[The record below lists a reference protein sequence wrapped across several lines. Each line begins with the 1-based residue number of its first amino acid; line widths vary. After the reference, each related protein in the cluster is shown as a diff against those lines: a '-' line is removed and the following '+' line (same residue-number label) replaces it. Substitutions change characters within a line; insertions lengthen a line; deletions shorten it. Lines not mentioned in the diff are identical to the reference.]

1 MTTRKPAT
9 DKKKKQSK
17 KKSPVKKQP
26 SVTAGGRF
34 ISGMIL
40 IGIVLLV
47 GLLLW
52 VRQPAQDYDERPA
65 PRTIEDVIPAPV
77 APENSPAEL
86 QVALEL
92 ILWDLGIDL
101 RSPRISDRQG
111 IKTFILE
118 APFPD
123 QEQLRALSVAV
134 KHLAGTFRVVSDK
147 VKQRVELYDGDALRY
162 SLEFSSSTPTA
173 KVRPRIALIVDDL
186 GRDVRIVRRLLA
198 LETDLSFSILP
209 GGTYA
214 RRAAELVHAQNRE
227 VLIHLPMEPLGYP
240 EKNPGADA
248 LMVGMSAEELRS
260 RLGRFI
266 DQVPYAVGGNNHM
279 GSRFTE
285 NQGGMQT
292 VVDYLRE
299 KNMFFVDSL
308 TSHKSV
314 AMETAHSAQVPTAVR
329 DVFLDNVPE
338 VDAIVHELHKLV
350 EVAKRRG
357 RAIGICHPY
366 PETLAALEQEIALLK
381 SDDLQFVP
389 VSALLLR

>member
-1 MTTRKPAT
+1 MATKKPAT
-9 DKKKKQSK
+9 THKKKPSK
-17 KKSPVKKQP
+17 KKPPVKKQP

-34 ISGMIL
+34 VSGMIL
-40 IGIVLLV
+40 IGIVLLA
-47 GLLLW
+47 GLVLW
-52 VRQPAQDYDERPA
+52 VRQPVQDYDERPA

-111 IKTFILE
+111 IKTFTLE

-134 KHLAGTFRVVSDK
+134 KHLAETFRVASDK
-147 VKQRVELYDGDALRY
+147 VKRRIDLYDGDALRY
-162 SLEFSSSTPTA
+162 ALEFSASTSTA

-209 GGTYA
+209 GETYA
-214 RRAAELVHAQNRE
+214 QRVAELAHGQNRE
-227 VLIHLPMEPLGYP
+227 VLIHLPMEPHGYP

-248 LMVGMSAEELRS
+248 LMVGMTAEGLRT
-260 RLGRFI
+260 RMDKFVA
-266 DQVPYAVGGNNHM
+266 QVPYAVGGNNHM

-285 NQGGMQT
+285 DREGMRT
-292 VVDYLRE
+292 VVDYLRD
-299 KNMFFVDSL
+299 KNIFFIDSL
-308 TSHKSV
+308 TSHNSL
-314 AMETAHSAQVPTAVR
+314 AMETARGARVPTAVR

-338 VDAIVHELHKLV
+338 VDAIVRELRKLV

-366 PETLAALEQEIALLK
+366 PETLAALEQEIPLLQ
-381 SDDLQFVP
+381 SSDLQFVP